1 MTARL
6 VSQKLVFADLA
17 PLVGATPGKG
27 GTVSTQQR
35 QTEAQ
40 LEARGELF
48 PNVPLHVERL
58 RAMNMDVSLDAK
70 RVLAPEY
77 LPVTALS
84 FRVVVDDG
92 VATVRPLTLALA
104 GGAVKGELGIDA
116 RRDIPAVRA
125 DLAGDNLDFGLF
137 FKGSRF
143 FDTTH
148 GKIGARIHLR
158 GAGRSLAQVMAVAN
172 GDVELAMTGG
182 TVSDLMVSLAGLQL
196 ADALILS
203 IQDHRIAIGCALGRL
218 NFRNGTER
226 FDRTLFDTRKSVL
239 HVDGWVSLAQQA
251 VDVRINADPKKF
263 DLLDLNGPVEV
274 KGKIRSPQVSIRPV
288 LPIPHPV
295 VGTAKDVPCAA
306 LTGGL
311 MGAR

>member
-1 MTARL
+1 
-6 VSQKLVFADLA
+6 
-17 PLVGATPGKG
+17 
-27 GTVSTQQR
+27 
-35 QTEAQ
+35 
-40 LEARGELF
+40 
-48 PNVPLHVERL
+48 
-58 RAMNMDVSLDAK
+58 
-70 RVLAPEY
+70 
-77 LPVTALS
+77 
-84 FRVVVDDG
+84 
-92 VATVRPLTLALA
+92 
-104 GGAVKGELGIDA
+104 
-116 RRDIPAVRA
+116 
-125 DLAGDNLDFGLF
+125 
-137 FKGSRF
+137 
-143 FDTTH
+143 
-148 GKIGARIHLR
+148 
-158 GAGRSLAQVMAVAN
+158 MAVAN

-218 NFRNGTER
+218 NFQNGTAR

-274 KGKIRSPQVSIRPV
+274 KGKIRSPKVSIRPV